1 MRLALQ
7 FPCQQ
12 QHWLENN
19 HLCPRA
25 APEAQLLHQAGQKS
39 AARAPGMCAGAYS
52 CSDIIRAR
60 GRQMISA
67 KILDQVSAAVSNVLP
82 SQLSSDVKK
91 NMRAA
96 LQSALE
102 GLDLVTREELEVQEA
117 VLARTREKLQ
127 ELEKKI
133 AALEKQLL
141 GKK

>member
-1 MRLALQ
+1 
-7 FPCQQ
+7 
-12 QHWLENN
+12 
-19 HLCPRA
+19 
-25 APEAQLLHQAGQKS
+25 
-39 AARAPGMCAGAYS
+39 
-52 CSDIIRAR
+52 
-60 GRQMISA
+60 MINA
-67 KILDQVSAAVSNVLP
+67 KILDQVSAAMSNVLP

-102 GLDLVTREELEVQEA
+102 RLDLVTREELEVQEA

-141 GKK
+141 GNK

>member
-1 MRLALQ
+1 
-7 FPCQQ
+7 
-12 QHWLENN
+12 
-19 HLCPRA
+19 
-25 APEAQLLHQAGQKS
+25 
-39 AARAPGMCAGAYS
+39 
-52 CSDIIRAR
+52 
-60 GRQMISA
+60 MISA

-102 GLDLVTREELEVQEA
+102 RLDLVTREELEVQEA

-133 AALEKQLL
+133 TALEKQHLN
-141 GKK
+141 K

>member
-1 MRLALQ
+1 
-7 FPCQQ
+7 
-12 QHWLENN
+12 
-19 HLCPRA
+19 
-25 APEAQLLHQAGQKS
+25 
-39 AARAPGMCAGAYS
+39 
-52 CSDIIRAR
+52 
-60 GRQMISA
+60 MINA

-102 GLDLVTREELEVQEA
+102 RLDLVTREELEVQEA

-133 AALEKQLL
+133 AALEEQHL
-141 GKK
+141 KK

>member
-1 MRLALQ
+1 
-7 FPCQQ
+7 
-12 QHWLENN
+12 
-19 HLCPRA
+19 
-25 APEAQLLHQAGQKS
+25 
-39 AARAPGMCAGAYS
+39 
-52 CSDIIRAR
+52 
-60 GRQMISA
+60 MINA

-102 GLDLVTREELEVQEA
+102 RLDLVTREELEVQEA

-133 AALEKQLL
+133 AALEKQLFR
-141 GKK
+141 K

>member
-1 MRLALQ
+1 
-7 FPCQQ
+7 
-12 QHWLENN
+12 
-19 HLCPRA
+19 
-25 APEAQLLHQAGQKS
+25 
-39 AARAPGMCAGAYS
+39 
-52 CSDIIRAR
+52 
-60 GRQMISA
+60 MINA

-102 GLDLVTREELEVQEA
+102 GLDLVTREELEVQKA